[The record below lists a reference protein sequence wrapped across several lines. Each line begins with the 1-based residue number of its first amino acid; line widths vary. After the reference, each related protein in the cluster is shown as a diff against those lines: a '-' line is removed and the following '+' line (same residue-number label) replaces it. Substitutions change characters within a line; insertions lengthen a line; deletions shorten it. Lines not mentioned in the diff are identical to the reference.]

1 GTNETSNGRR
11 TTTTRTT
18 YTVPVTFTIEEGEET
33 TAESNVKIRVEEG
46 FLQFTTDGETWTNL
60 IAIEELKALLK

>member
-1 GTNETSNGRR
+1 M
-11 TTTTRTT
+11 
-18 YTVPVTFTIEEGEET
+18 PVTFTIEEGDET
-33 TAESNVKIRVEEG
+33 QVESTVKIRVEEG